1 MIGIWL
7 AWIYMLV
14 LSLRVLKIVHFG
26 VFKLYM
32 KSKI

>member
-7 AWIYMLV
+7 AWIYRLV
-14 LSLRVLKIVHFG
+14 ISLRVLKIVYFG